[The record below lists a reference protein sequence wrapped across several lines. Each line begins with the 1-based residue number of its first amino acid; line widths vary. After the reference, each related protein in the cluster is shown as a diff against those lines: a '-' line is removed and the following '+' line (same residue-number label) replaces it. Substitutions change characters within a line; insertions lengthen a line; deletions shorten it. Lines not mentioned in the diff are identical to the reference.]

1 MMKQFNIFVLVL
13 SIIFMIKLT
22 LQFSL
27 KLFQENPEP
36 MKISKIEETLIYFA
50 ISYII
55 TYILI

>member
-13 SIIFMIKLT
+13 SIIFMIKLII
-22 LQFSL
+22 QFSS